1 MTKIYEKTLK
11 SLQLSTTTIGN
22 ITDESDIYDRVENW
36 LSFFL
41 QISVEIGY
49 KLFTCYSFLVTF
61 YLLHITF

>member
-1 MTKIYEKTLK
+1 MTKIYEKTLE

-41 QISVEIGY
+41 QI
-49 KLFTCYSFLVTF
+49 KC
-61 YLLHITF
+61 